1 MNPENNNHE
10 VRLEPLTTQSAAET
24 PSAESAFGDAQW
36 VAEHIEWIRS
46 HYVSNHAMEDAA
58 A

>member
-10 VRLEPLTTQSAAET
+10 VRLEPLTAQRAAGNLSAET
-24 PSAESAFGDAQW
+24 VFGDAQW
-36 VAEHIEWIRS
+36 VAEHIEWIRR
-46 HYVSNHAMEDAA
+46 HYVRNHATEDAA

>member
-10 VRLEPLTTQSAAET
+10 VRLEPRTAQAAAGAI
-24 PSAESAFGDAQW
+24 SAEPVFGDPRW
-36 VAEHIEWIRS
+36 VTEHIEWIRR
-46 HYVSNHAMEDAA
+46 HYGSNRATEEAA